1 MPRGYSLFLPE
12 SNPLC
17 REGYEG
23 GGEDERIFLLF
34 WYATAPLM
42 KRILFL
48 LSLLS
53 VEKLC
58 FWDKRWFWDGIFSF
72 FFTCE

>member
-1 MPRGYSLFLPE
+1 MPRGYSLFLRE

-34 WYATAPLM
+34 WYATAPLV

-58 FWDKRWFWDGIFSF
+58 FWDKRWFLGRGFFIFLHL
-72 FFTCE
+72 